1 MKKLILITILPIL
14 LMTGCAQTLTQVGKS
29 VQSEFHGGLD
39 RKVTLYS
46 YSGQPIRVWEGPNII
61 INGTEGGETEMIVD
75 GKKVSVSGVFVI
87 EEK

>member
-1 MKKLILITILPIL
+1 MKRLLLVALLPLL
-14 LMTGCAQTLTQVGKS
+14 LMGCAETSTQIGKS
-29 VQSEFHGGLD
+29 WQSEIQGGLN

-46 YSGQPIRVWEGPNII
+46 YTGQVLRVWEGPNII

-75 GKKVSVSGVFVI
+75 GKKVSLSGLFVI